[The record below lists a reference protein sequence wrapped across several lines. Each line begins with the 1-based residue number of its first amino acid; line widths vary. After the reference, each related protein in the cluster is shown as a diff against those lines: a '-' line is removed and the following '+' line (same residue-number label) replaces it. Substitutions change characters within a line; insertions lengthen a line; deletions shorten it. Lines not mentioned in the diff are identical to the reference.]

1 MPLTFRFR
9 ITSRSMSILTF
20 GDSVSII
27 QKNHRCGDCSV
38 LGLGLIRTYTLP
50 SFPKER
56 FFMDQLKQEF
66 DALRRYIQRVRQE
79 IASIDRPADEDHK
92 FDSTGDQLD
101 AIVKATE
108 EATDTIM
115 ECMENNEEAIGK
127 LREQITDPV
136 QVALLDQISNNGN
149 EVFKACS
156 FQDITGQRVNKVVK
170 SITYVEERVLSLVD
184 IMGKEMVDE
193 IEVIEDKEKTE
204 DEKLLS
210 GPQLEGKGLSQ
221 NDIDNLFD

>member
-1 MPLTFRFR
+1 
-9 ITSRSMSILTF
+9 
-20 GDSVSII
+20 
-27 QKNHRCGDCSV
+27 
-38 LGLGLIRTYTLP
+38 
-50 SFPKER
+50 
-56 FFMDQLKQEF
+56 MDQLKQEF
-66 DALRRYIQRVRQE
+66 DALRRYIQRVRKE

-115 ECMENNEEAIGK
+115 ECMESNEEAIEK

-136 QVALLDQISNNGN
+136 QVALLDQISSNGN

-170 SITYVEERVLSLVD
+170 SITYVEERVLSLVE
-184 IMGKEMVDE
+184 IMGKEVVDE
-193 IEVIEDKEKTE
+193 IEVIADEEKTE